1 MRNDAPIKKRKLS
14 DEVLDRLLSLFESG
28 EIRPNDTMPSER
40 ELMERFQVGRP
51 AVREALQSLERL
63 GLIMIRHGER
73 AKVLE
78 PTGDGIFDQIDVTA
92 RQLFANSA
100 ENVEYL
106 KEARQLL
113 EAGITKLAVERSIP
127 ADVRVL
133 EKHLD
138 SMRRNKG
145 NRSQFLKSDQAFHL
159 ALANMTRNPILL
171 AALKA
176 VFKWLSRHYAELLG
190 VDGLE
195 DLTLQ
200 EHEAIFDSLA
210 ARDAEAAA
218 KHVSDHIL
226 RVNDLYPK
234 PPLTEKPQ

>member
-92 RQLFANSA
+92 RQLFANSV

-113 EAGITKLAVERSIP
+113 EVGITKLAVERSIP
-127 ADVRVL
+127 AEVRTL
-133 EKHLD
+133 EKHLN
-138 SMRRNKG
+138 SMRENKN
-145 NRSQFLKSDQAFHL
+145 NRTEFLKYDQEFHL
-159 ALANMTRNPILL
+159 TLAKMSRNPILL
-171 AALKA
+171 ATLRA

-190 VDGLE
+190 VNGLE
-195 DLTLQ
+195 DLTLE
-200 EHEAIFDSLA
+200 EHEAIYESLVSK
-210 ARDAEAAA
+210 DADAAA

-234 PPLTEKPQ
+234 PLLKEEP

>member
-1 MRNDAPIKKRKLS
+1 MKNDAPIKKRKLS

-78 PTGDGIFDQIDVTA
+78 PTGDGIFDQIDVSA
-92 RQLFANSA
+92 RQLFANSV

-113 EAGITKLAVERSIP
+113 EVGITKLAVERSIP
-127 ADVRVL
+127 AEVRTL
-133 EKHLD
+133 EKHLN
-138 SMRRNKG
+138 SMRENKN
-145 NRSQFLKSDQAFHL
+145 NRTEFLKFDQEFHL
-159 ALANMTRNPILL
+159 TLAKMSRNPILL
-171 AALKA
+171 ATLRA

-190 VDGLE
+190 VNGLE
-195 DLTLQ
+195 DLTLE
-200 EHEAIFDSLA
+200 EHEAIYESLVSK
-210 ARDAEAAA
+210 DADAAA

-234 PPLTEKPQ
+234 PLLKEKP

>member
-92 RQLFANSA
+92 RQLFANSG

-113 EAGITKLAVERSIP
+113 EVGITKLAVERSIP
-127 ADVRVL
+127 AEVRTL
-133 EKHLD
+133 EKHLN
-138 SMRRNKG
+138 SMRENRN
-145 NRSQFLKSDQAFHL
+145 NRTEFLKFDQEFHL
-159 ALANMTRNPILL
+159 TLAKMSRNPILL
-171 AALKA
+171 ATLRA

-190 VDGLE
+190 VNGLE
-195 DLTLQ
+195 DLTLE
-200 EHEAIFDSLA
+200 EHEAIYESLVSK
-210 ARDAEAAA
+210 DADAAA

-234 PPLTEKPQ
+234 PLLKEKP